1 MEHCREI
8 GNAYHRTDRERRVS
22 CICEILLELG
32 RVLLDP
38 RYDNRV
44 PAEHASQARQLFMI
58 CQGGFGMKNILST
71 HFSSLVTNCSLN
83 SKSKHGVFA

>member
-1 MEHCREI
+1 MSLPFPPPGMAVERCREI

-32 RVLLDP
+32 RILLDP

-44 PAEHASQARQLFMI
+44 PAERTSQARQLFML
-58 CQGGFGMKNILST
+58 CQGA
-71 HFSSLVTNCSLN
+71 FSRQL
-83 SKSKHGVFA
+83 